1 MIHLERTADKSGDER
16 WRLAKHENPLAIAM
30 TEINTDSNV
39 TDSMLMETKYRALV
53 GNLAGDQSGS
63 EDINEL
69 SRETRN
75 SLGSSEV
82 DRPDVYSR
90 VTRHAFSRCFDN
102 AQCIPHPNRVA
113 EAMRQFQ
120 DSDCLS

>member
-1 MIHLERTADKSGDER
+1 
-16 WRLAKHENPLAIAM
+16 M

-69 SRETRN
+69 SRER
-75 SLGSSEV
+75 
-82 DRPDVYSR
+82 
-90 VTRHAFSRCFDN
+90 
-102 AQCIPHPNRVA
+102 
-113 EAMRQFQ
+113 
-120 DSDCLS
+120 